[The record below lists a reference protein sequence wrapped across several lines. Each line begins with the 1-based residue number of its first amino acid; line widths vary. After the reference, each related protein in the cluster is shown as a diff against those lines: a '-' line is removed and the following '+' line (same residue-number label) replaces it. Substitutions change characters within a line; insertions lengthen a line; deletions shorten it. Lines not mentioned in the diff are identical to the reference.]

1 MNSCSTAFSLLHS
14 SRSTST
20 AFWNTFNFNLHKQLL
35 CVLNHK
41 FIFYLLSRTYGVLNF
56 YSFSVSFYG
65 KSYEFIFELSH
76 KFLTQNGLISF
87 SSKKSSLKKTS
98 KVISSLTLLNIS
110 CISALL
116 LRKTSLSKT
125 FISWLFFQNITS
137 KYYCGLF
144 SSFSS
149 KFLSTFI
156 SFQLS
161 LKQQQKCLS
170 FKKSLIYGIF
180 SLIRTLFAL
189 SKHSYISGVSIACS
203 GRWKKTPDARS
214 KTLYC
219 SYGVLHK
226 QSVKNS
232 LDFYSTVSK
241 TIYGVCSVKTL
252 VCYKIF

>member
-14 SRSTST
+14 SRSTSAT
-20 AFWNTFNFNLHKQLL
+20 FWNVYNSNLHTQLL
-35 CVLNHK
+35 FALNHK
-41 FIFYLLSRTYGVLNF
+41 FIFYLLSRTYGVLNSHF
-56 YSFSVSFYG
+56 LSASFYG
-65 KSYEFIFELSH
+65 KSYESISELSH
-76 KFLTQNGLISF
+76 KFSTQNDLISF
-87 SSKKSSLKKTS
+87 SSKRLSLKKTS
-98 KVISSLTLLNIS
+98 KFTSSLILPDTN
-110 CISALL
+110 CISVLSL
-116 LRKTSLSKT
+116 KKTFLSKP
-125 FISWLFFQNITS
+125 FISWLFSQNITS
-137 KYYCGLF
+137 TYYCGFFPSL
-144 SSFSS
+144 SS

-161 LKQQQKCLS
+161 LKQQQKSLS

-180 SLIRTLFAL
+180 SLIRIFLVL
-189 SKHSYISGVSIACS
+189 SKHSYISGVSIVCS

-219 SYGVLHK
+219 SYGLLHR

-241 TIYGVCSVKTL
+241 TTYGVCSVKTS